1 MLTSLGLTAVTAS
14 AAPGDPPG
22 KQTTTT
28 TSTTPSSTTTT
39 VKSAGGSG
47 GGGVANPKLTAVVA
61 LSRHRALATYDRDL
75 DAAALDVAS
84 YAIYSTQAVNL
95 PVTGVSRATNNQA
108 FLLTGAQEP
117 VTYEMKKP
125 KTSRPVTFTGST
137 VNEPKLLGV
146 RALSKTQIVVMF
158 SEPVGASALQP
169 TAYQIT
175 VEGSTATLAV
185 NGAAAYG
192 STGKEVLLTTA
203 PQQPVQYI
211 LKVGDIQTSSGVY
224 MDPTAVSVQFT
235 GSTVLP
241 GPMLLG
247 ATSDGDTKVVLTFDV
262 ALDPAS
268 ATSAANYT
276 IGPNLS
282 ITSVTLQ
289 AENKQVVLITS
300 PQYQGEYSVVANV
313 KGADGNPANP
323 SFNSATFSGSRPRD
337 TERPK
342 VVSAASTDNKH
353 VVVQFSKSMADST
366 ADPARFVIVQ
376 TVVHPEVGALTVTGA
391 EFVAGTDR
399 KSVQLTTLSQAEV
412 TYQVTVNNVTD
423 VMGNP
428 LADRTNVAGV
438 IVDPTS
444 FTFPGTPPADCPG
457 NPPPGTVAT
466 KGTTALTGTGT
477 RFLTTFKAGDSVQ
490 VSGETPRTISAIASD
505 TSLTVSTAFAT
516 TANGSTYRISCVGE
530 PVNTDTDTLLDHE
543 ETRGWQITIKFAD
556 GNTQVRQV
564 TSSPSAADTD
574 ADGLKDHEER
584 ALGTD
589 PRDRDTDDDG
599 IEDEAEFNVYYTDP
613 ANQDGDGDGLF
624 DGLEAT
630 FFLTSPLLDDT
641 DGDQLKDGYEIN
653 VNRNPKVADLP
664 QPVLKVG
671 EMRMGLDVRFTESNG
686 TSTRQL
692 DAKSVEAT
700 LVQSSSQA
708 FGSSDSS
715 SHETGA
721 TIAESAGQEFS
732 IGYDGGFSVG
742 ANFSFNQSSEVS
754 NTNSWSSEFT
764 QTSSQSTEQAHA
776 SSLSTEVESATDST
790 VVREV
795 VGADLRLA
803 VSLESRGSIAFT
815 ARNLQVAALI
825 QDPDDPKRL
834 TPIGTLVPESGL
846 ETSFNLGPLVPPKGP
861 IVFSSGNVYPQLVDD
876 LMKNPR
882 GLVFRFANYDIVD
895 EGGRNFAFTSQE
907 VNDRTARIAIDYG
920 GFDPDGDGRGA
931 DTEILRV
938 ATGIIGRVVDTNGDG
953 KVDDNDRKVVFDPN
967 GKQVGI
973 TLRDAL
979 NVAGLKG
986 YDEVANPSHTLSEAD
1001 RQGSY
1006 STRKLADGKSEG
1018 IVRIRN
1024 RQIRLNTPE
1033 SWEIVARDGI
1043 TRALSLDER
1052 ILYPGTQV
1060 TLQFL
1065 ADLDGDRL
1073 PALTEA
1079 VHGCKDSARDTDN
1092 DGLDDRFEVLIGW
1105 EVRTPLGRREV
1116 HSKCSRA
1123 DSDGDGLTD
1132 IQEAPGMIKKDANG
1146 MVLIDAANAPR
1157 RNSGSPEG
1165 SIEAA
1170 LEDPVTDPVSKD
1182 TDVDGLADNFELTP
1196 YKNALKYG
1204 DTDATLQPTSP
1215 EHPDTDAD
1223 GLSDGVER
1231 KLGGNPRADDSEGF
1245 TDSDGDGLT
1254 DAQEVG
1260 DDNGD
1265 FEIGDDE
1272 QGAVDHN
1279 GDGVIDPDE
1288 RNKGA
1293 GWNVTVVQK
1302 HLALDRPRDDPYRH
1316 AASIKDNAAGT
1327 RRHLVEHGQ
1336 TLQVG
1341 MVVDIRN
1348 RTLPNAAPLNT
1359 SVDLVEPVA
1368 SGDDAYVTFGTAFD
1382 GLLPNPG
1389 DPLLL
1394 NVYRTVCKNGMCPAQ
1409 HATTVQRVYSSKYD
1423 ADTDDDGLTDL
1434 EEKNLGTDPGCTR
1447 RPNADGEMVLDC
1459 APRQTHKDLDKDGV
1473 RDGWDTDGDGL
1484 TDFQEVR
1491 GFKLRD
1497 GSTVKTKPTYVD
1509 TDNDRRSDGDEAGL
1523 PGGELIVRLPG
1534 GVIYEAFSNPTR
1546 ADTDFDLLV
1555 DGDEQAFA
1563 IDPTL
1568 PNTDKDN
1575 QSDYSE
1581 IFVRRRPEVPD
1592 MSVTMEFIR
1601 LYVEED
1607 AEKGG
1612 DAGDFRF
1619 EFNVVK
1625 PDTSQELVVHSHR
1638 GATGGA
1644 DPLPLGQLGLP
1655 WSKPDG
1661 SCPDNNHE
1669 DRCFVTV
1676 GGITIVRII
1685 DLQSLPFELNGQGR
1699 TKAIGSVS
1707 TTDAVPESFGVRGW
1721 LEERDNTDH
1730 TKTSCRVEI
1739 FPDAFGNAAD
1749 GTGLVKGSTQLRPG
1763 EQSIA
1768 ITRSITN
1775 CAEEPNLKFT
1785 LVVSYTAL

>member
-1 MLTSLGLTAVTAS
+1 MRARGSVLEGWARRVLCLILSSLSVLAALSLAAAPAS
-14 AAPGDPPG
+14 AAPPDGKEPPG

-28 TSTTPSSTTTT
+28 T
-39 VKSAGGSG
+39 AGGTTAGGGNG

-108 FLLTGAQEP
+108 FLLTGPQEP

-125 KTSRPVTFTGST
+125 KTARPVTFTGST
-137 VNEPKLLGV
+137 VNEPRLVGV
-146 RALSKTQIVVMF
+146 RALSKTQIVVTF
-158 SEPVGASALQP
+158 SDPVGASALQP
-169 TAYQIT
+169 SAYQIT

-192 STGKEVLLTTA
+192 STGKEVLLSTA
-203 PQQPVQYI
+203 PQQAITYV
-211 LKVGDIQTSSGVY
+211 LKVGDIQTASGVY
-224 MDPTAVSVQFT
+224 MDPTAVSLQFT

-241 GPMLLG
+241 GPMMLS
-247 ATSDGDTKVVLTFDV
+247 ATSDGDTKVILTFDV

-268 ATSAANYT
+268 ATNPANYT

-282 ITSVTLQ
+282 ITSVSLQ
-289 AENKQVVLITS
+289 AGNTQVVLITS
-300 PQYQGEYSVVANV
+300 PQYEGEYSIVANV
-313 KGADGNPANP
+313 KGADGNPVNP
-323 SFNSATFSGSRPRD
+323 AFNSATFMGTRARD

-353 VVVQFSKSMADST
+353 VVVQFSKPMAEGTTDTSH
-366 ADPARFVIVQ
+366 FVIVQ
-376 TVVHPEVGALTVTGA
+376 TVVHPEVGALTVMGG
-391 EFVAGTDR
+391 EFVEGTDR
-399 KSVQLTTLSQAEV
+399 KSVRLTTLSQAEV

-428 LADRTNVAGV
+428 LADKTNVAGV

-444 FTFPGTPPADCPG
+444 ATFPG
-457 NPPPGTVAT
+457 NPPAPGDYVN
-466 KGTTALTGTGT
+466 
-477 RFLTTFKAGDSVQ
+477 
-490 VSGETPRTISAIASD
+490 SD
-505 TSLTVSTAFAT
+505 
-516 TANGSTYRISCVGE
+516 E
-530 PVNTDTDTLLDHE
+530 DDTLWDHE

-564 TSSPSAADTD
+564 TSSPFAADTD
-574 ADGLKDHEER
+574 ADRLLDHEER

-599 IEDEAEFNVYYTDP
+599 IEDEPEFNVYFTDP
-613 ANQDGDGDGLF
+613 SNQDGDGDGLF

-630 FFLTSPLLDDT
+630 FFLTSPLFDDT
-641 DGDQLKDGYEIN
+641 DGDQLTDDYEIN

-686 TSTRQL
+686 TSTREL
-692 DAKSVEAT
+692 DTKSVEAT
-700 LVQSSSQA
+700 LVQSSSQE

-721 TIAESAGQEFS
+721 TIAESASQEFS
-732 IGYDGGFSVG
+732 IGYDGGISVG

-764 QTSSQSTEQAHA
+764 ETSSTATEQAHA
-776 SSLSTEVESATDST
+776 SSLSTEVEAASDST
-790 VVREV
+790 VVRDV
-795 VGADLRLA
+795 VGANLQVA
-803 VSLESRGSIAFT
+803 VSLESRGTIAFT

-834 TPIGTLVPESGL
+834 TPIGTLVPETGL
-846 ETSFNLGPLVPPKGP
+846 DTSFNLGPLVPPKGP
-861 IVFSSGNVYPQLVDD
+861 IVFSGTNVYPQLIDD
-876 LMKNPR
+876 LMNNPR

-931 DTEILRV
+931 ESEILRV

-953 KVDDNDRKVVFDPN
+953 NVDDQDRKVVFDPD

-979 NVAGLKG
+979 DVAGLKW
-986 YDEVANPSHTLSEAD
+986 YDEAVNPSNTLSAAD
-1001 RQGSY
+1001 KQGSY
-1006 STRKLADGKSEG
+1006 STITLADGKSEG
-1018 IVRIRN
+1018 IFRIRN
-1024 RQIRLNTPE
+1024 RQIQLNAPE
-1033 SWEIVARDGI
+1033 SWEIVGRDGI
-1043 TRALSLDER
+1043 VRSLSLDER

-1060 TLQFL
+1060 SFQFL
-1065 ADLDGDRL
+1065 ADHDRDRL

-1079 VHGCKDSARDTDN
+1079 MHGCKESANPADRDSDG

-1105 EVRTPLGRREV
+1105 EVNTPLGRRDV
-1116 HSKCSRA
+1116 LSKCAKA
-1123 DSDGDGLTD
+1123 DSDNDGLTD
-1132 IQEAPGMIKKDANG
+1132 ILEAPGLVKKDANG
-1146 MVLIDAANAPR
+1146 LVLIDDANAPR
-1157 RNSGSPEG
+1157 RNTSSPQGSV
-1165 SIEAA
+1165 EAA
-1170 LEDPVTDPVSKD
+1170 LQDPVTDPMSRD
-1182 TDVDGLADNFELTP
+1182 TDVDLLGDNFELTP
-1196 YKNALKYG
+1196 YKNALEYG
-1204 DTDATLQPTSP
+1204 GAAATEQPTSP

-1231 KLGGNPRADDSEGF
+1231 KLGGNPRSDDSERF

-1254 DAQEVG
+1254 DAREVG

-1265 FEIGDDE
+1265 FVIDDAE
-1272 QGAVDHN
+1272 QGAFDDN
-1279 GDGVIDPDE
+1279 GDGVVDPDE
-1288 RNKGA
+1288 RKKGA
-1293 GWNVTVVQK
+1293 GWNVTVTQK
-1302 HLALDRPRDDPYRH
+1302 HLSLGNPRDPYLH
-1316 AASIKDNAAGT
+1316 VASIKDSVPAT
-1327 RRHLVEHGQ
+1327 KRHLVEHGQ
-1336 TLQVG
+1336 NLQVG
-1341 MVVDIRN
+1341 MIVDVRN
-1348 RTLPNAAPLNT
+1348 RTLTAAAPLNT

-1368 SGDDAYVTFGTAFD
+1368 FGDDAYVTFGTAFD
-1382 GLLPNPG
+1382 GLLPNAG

-1394 NVYRTVCKNGMCPAQ
+1394 NVYRTVCKNGACPAQ
-1409 HATTVQRVYSSKYD
+1409 HATTDQWVYSSKFD

-1434 EEKNLGTDPGCTR
+1434 EEKTLGTDPGCTR
-1447 RPNADGEMVLDC
+1447 RANAEGEIVLDC
-1459 APRQTHKDLDKDGV
+1459 APRQTSKDLDKDGV
-1473 RDGWDTDGDGL
+1473 RDGSDTDGDGL

-1491 GFKLRD
+1491 GFKLGD

-1523 PGGELIVRLPG
+1523 PGGEFIVRLPG
-1534 GVIYEAFSNPTR
+1534 GVVYEAFSNPTR

-1555 DGDEQAFA
+1555 DGDEQVYG
-1563 IDPTL
+1563 IDPTI

-1581 IFVRRRPEVPD
+1581 IFVGRRPEVPD
-1592 MSVTMEFIR
+1592 MSVKMEFIR
-1601 LYVEED
+1601 LHVEQD
-1607 AEKGG
+1607 AEKES

-1625 PDTSQELVVHSHR
+1625 PDTGQELVVHSHR
-1638 GATGGA
+1638 ANTGGA

-1661 SCPDNNHE
+1661 TCPDNNHE
-1669 DRCFVTV
+1669 DRCFVTLSN
-1676 GGITIVRII
+1676 GITIVRII
-1685 DLQSLPFELNGQGR
+1685 DLQSLPFGLNGEGR
-1699 TKAIGSVS
+1699 TKEIGSVS

-1739 FPDAFGNAAD
+1739 FPDAFGNAED
-1749 GTGLVKGSTQLRPG
+1749 GTGLVKGSQLRLG
-1763 EQSIA
+1763 QNSIA
-1768 ITRSITN
+1768 ITRSLTN
-1775 CAEEPNLKFT
+1775 CAEEPGLKFT